1 MDKSLIWM
9 DYLFLFLFLFLF
21 CCRPVREVAE
31 GLERRRRES
40 LDWADL
46 EWRREMSV
54 SSWSPIRAVSNPAVN
69 ERRMME
75 RSVVSGSWGS
85 RSGREEMEE
94 RVEMESAIWIT
105 SFQFTLIIISK
116 FTRTHA

>member
-1 MDKSLIWM
+1 MYMDKSLIWM
-9 DYLFLFLFLFLF
+9 DYLFLFLF
-21 CCRPVREVAE
+21 CCRLGREVAE

-40 LDWADL
+40 E
-46 EWRREMSV
+46 EWEMSV

-75 RSVVSGSWGS
+75 RSVQKGV
-85 RSGREEMEE
+85 EMS
-94 RVEMESAIWIT
+94 RVEMEMEESAIWIT

>member
-9 DYLFLFLFLFLF
+9 DYLFLFLF
-21 CCRPVREVAE
+21 CCRSGREVAE

-46 EWRREMSV
+46 EWRRV
-54 SSWSPIRAVSNPAVN
+54 SGWSPIRAVSNPAVN
-69 ERRMME
+69 ESRMME

-85 RSGREEMEE
+85 RSGREE
-94 RVEMESAIWIT
+94 RVEMEMESVIWIT

>member
-9 DYLFLFLFLFLF
+9 DYLFLFLF
-21 CCRPVREVAE
+21 CCRLGREVAE

-40 LDWADL
+40 E
-46 EWRREMSV
+46 EWEMSV

-75 RSVVSGSWGS
+75 ISVV
-85 RSGREEMEE
+85 
-94 RVEMESAIWIT
+94 SAIWIT

>member
-1 MDKSLIWM
+1 
-9 DYLFLFLFLFLF
+9 
-21 CCRPVREVAE
+21 
-31 GLERRRRES
+31 
-40 LDWADL
+40 
-46 EWRREMSV
+46 MSV

-75 RSVVSGSWGS
+75 MSVVSGSWGS
-85 RSGREEMEE
+85 RSGREE
-94 RVEMESAIWIT
+94 RVEMEESVIWIT

>member
-1 MDKSLIWM
+1 MYMDKSLIWM
-9 DYLFLFLFLFLF
+9 DYLFLFTAGW
-21 CCRPVREVAE
+21 VAE

-40 LDWADL
+40 GNG
-46 EWRREMSV
+46 RV
-54 SSWSPIRAVSNPAVN
+54 SPIRAVSNPAVN

-75 RSVVSGSWGS
+75 RSVQKG
-85 RSGREEMEE
+85 
-94 RVEMESAIWIT
+94 VEMNGIGIT

>member
-1 MDKSLIWM
+1 MYMDKSLIWM
-9 DYLFLFLFLFLF
+9 DYLFLF
-21 CCRPVREVAE
+21 CCRSGREVAE

-40 LDWADL
+40 EEWADL

-69 ERRMME
+69 ERRIME
-75 RSVVSGSWGS
+75 MSVVSGSWGS
-85 RSGREEMEE
+85 RSGRE
-94 RVEMESAIWIT
+94 RVEMEMEESVIWIT

>member
-1 MDKSLIWM
+1 MYMDKSLIWM
-9 DYLFLFLFLFLF
+9 DYLFLFLF
-21 CCRPVREVAE
+21 CCRLGREVAE

-40 LDWADL
+40 E
-46 EWRREMSV
+46 EWEMSV

-75 RSVVSGSWGS
+75 ISVV
-85 RSGREEMEE
+85 
-94 RVEMESAIWIT
+94 SAIWIT

>member
-9 DYLFLFLFLFLF
+9 DYLFLFLFLF
-21 CCRPVREVAE
+21 CCRVGREVAE

-40 LDWADL
+40 LVDL
-46 EWRREMSV
+46 VDLDWRREMSV

-75 RSVVSGSWGS
+75 RSVQKVERGV
-85 RSGREEMEE
+85 EMS
-94 RVEMESAIWIT
+94 RVEISVVSVIWIT

>member
-1 MDKSLIWM
+1 MYMDKSLIWM
-9 DYLFLFLFLFLF
+9 DYLFLF
-21 CCRPVREVAE
+21 CCRLGREVAE

-40 LDWADL
+40 LEWADL

-69 ERRMME
+69 ESRMME
-75 RSVVSGSWGS
+75 MSVVSGSWGS
-85 RSGREEMEE
+85 RSGSEEE
-94 RVEMESAIWIT
+94 RVEMEMEESVIWIT

>member
-1 MDKSLIWM
+1 MYMDKSLIWM
-9 DYLFLFLFLFLF
+9 DYLFLF
-21 CCRPVREVAE
+21 CCRLGREVAE

-40 LDWADL
+40 LD
-46 EWRREMSV
+46 REMSV

-75 RSVVSGSWGS
+75 ISVVSGSGGS
-85 RSGREEMEE
+85 RSEEE
-94 RVEMESAIWIT
+94 RAEMESAIWIT

>member
-9 DYLFLFLFLFLF
+9 DYLFLF
-21 CCRPVREVAE
+21 CCRVGREVAE

-40 LDWADL
+40 EEWADL

-75 RSVVSGSWGS
+75 RSVQKGV
-85 RSGREEMEE
+85 EMS
-94 RVEMESAIWIT
+94 RVEMGMEESAIWIT

>member
-1 MDKSLIWM
+1 MYMDKSLIWM
-9 DYLFLFLFLFLF
+9 DYLFLFLF
-21 CCRPVREVAE
+21 CCRLGREVAE

-40 LDWADL
+40 LN
-46 EWRREMSV
+46 REMSV

-75 RSVVSGSWGS
+75 RSVQKGV
-85 RSGREEMEE
+85 EMS
-94 RVEMESAIWIT
+94 RVEESVIWIT